1 MSISDSPAHASCEAE
16 RVTVFDRMRLSA
28 WIFIILW
35 PIVAAAF
42 VYFVCLDGEGSSST
56 ATYLASVLMLAS
68 GVCASINTY
77 FSDRMFNYQVLV
89 PAVVRIERGVR
100 VLADKKFD
108 PLMSSVLVRLAW
120 TLLTFG
126 LVALMYTDPVDG
138 TPAVVPIAIFMGI
151 GVCLFGTVVYYWWKR
166 RRRKQYPGDID
177 LSAEGMHQ
185 RLGDRVLE
193 VTWKDLRA
201 WRGLIHKF
209 QGETYGVWEV
219 VAGYPVNRQTSAVS
233 VLSSSVRPQK
243 FTPLLNS
250 VGDIDKF
257 NIMLASARRYPDWAK
272 NLFMDPNRVDRIVRI
287 LTLDST
293 SKDFMQVADALFEK
307 YPDLPLS
314 YADLTMLDMNLPTSL
329 LGAGEDFGA

>member
-1 MSISDSPAHASCEAE
+1 
-16 RVTVFDRMRLSA
+16 
-28 WIFIILW
+28 
-35 PIVAAAF
+35 
-42 VYFVCLDGEGSSST
+42 
-56 ATYLASVLMLAS
+56 MLAS

-243 FTPLLNS
+243 FAPLLNS

-257 NIMLASARRYPDWAK
+257 NIVLASARRYPDWAK